1 MEKKIIW
8 GGLAGGVT
16 FFLLGWLLYGMLF
29 RDFMAAQTTA
39 GVYKDEPDFPFLI
52 IGNIIMGFLFAIVV
66 GSWANANSMGD
77 GAKKGFLLSLL
88 IGGGY
93 DFMMYGTANIM
104 TMQGMMGDIGIT
116 IVMGTIVGA
125 VVGMVMGSSKKAA
138 G

>member
-16 FFLLGWLLYGMLF
+16 FFLLGWILYGMLL
-29 RDFMAAQTTA
+29 RDFMEAQTTA
-39 GVYKDEPDFPFLI
+39 GVFKVVPDFPFLI

-88 IGGGY
+88 IAGGY

-104 TMQGMMGDIGIT
+104 TMQGMLGDIGVTVI
-116 IVMGTIVGA
+116 IGTIVGG
-125 VVGMVMGSSKKAA
+125 VVGAVMGSSQKTA